1 MWMKNS
7 VELTQYNEL
16 VGKFVIQENPNEDN
30 DAICIDF

>member
-7 VELTQYNEL
+7 VELTQNDEL
-16 VGKFVIQENPNEDN
+16 VESFVIQENPNEDN